1 MLEDAQIQ
9 AITELQDKANNL
21 ALTFAELNGWLEEYR
36 QACED
41 FNRYAKESS
50 KKTAQQKKLL
60 NNLSECLS
68 SIIIYQRE
76 IIYCAQDAEC
86 VSETLESNL
95 VDISPAVSAGQE
107 YPVLAEADKRFNLL
121 YAARKLED
129 LARNH
134 YKAAQQLDAIMTQA
148 EKIRDN
154 EARKNK

>member
-9 AITELQDKANNL
+9 AIDDLRDKANNL
-21 ALTFAELNGWLEEYR
+21 SLAFAELNGWIEDYA

-41 FNRYAKESS
+41 FNRHAKESS

-60 NNLSECLS
+60 NNLTECLS
-68 SIIIYQRE
+68 SIINYQRE
-76 IIYCAQDAEC
+76 IIYCVQDAEC
-86 VSETLESNL
+86 ASETLNSNL
-95 VDISPAVSAGQE
+95 VDISPAVSAGRQ

-134 YKAAQQLDAIMTQA
+134 YKAAQQLNAIMTQA
-148 EKIRDN
+148 KKIRDN

>member
-41 FNRYAKESS
+41 FNRYAHESS
-50 KKTAQQKKLL
+50 QKTAQQKKLL
-60 NNLSECLS
+60 NHLSECLS